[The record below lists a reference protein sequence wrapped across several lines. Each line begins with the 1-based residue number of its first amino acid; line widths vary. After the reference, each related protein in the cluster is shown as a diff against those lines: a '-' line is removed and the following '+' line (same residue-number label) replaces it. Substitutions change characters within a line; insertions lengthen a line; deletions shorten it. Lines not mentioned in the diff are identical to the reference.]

1 MFTDRELE
9 LLFNKVAR
17 MLEPLQA
24 QIKELQKNVEDLS
37 NLQKNVE
44 DLSNASQ
51 ERPKTSTRGRKR
63 VQQAEENAGAS
74 H

>member
-9 LLFNKVAR
+9 LLFRKMEK

-24 QIKELQKNVEDLS
+24 KIKELQKDVEDLT
-37 NLQKNVE
+37 NEQQRFPTK
-44 DLSNASQ
+44 A
-51 ERPKTSTRGRKR
+51 RGRKR
-63 VQQAEENAGAS
+63 VQQTEENAGAS

>member
-9 LLFNKVAR
+9 LLFRKMER

-24 QIKELQKNVEDLS
+24 KINKLQKD
-37 NLQKNVE
+37 VE

-63 VQQAEENAGAS
+63 VQQTEENAGAS

>member
-37 NLQKNVE
+37 N
-44 DLSNASQ
+44 ASQ

-63 VQQAEENAGAS
+63 VQQTEENAGAS

>member
-37 NLQKNVE
+37 N
-44 DLSNASQ
+44 ASQ

>member
-9 LLFNKVAR
+9 LLFLKVEK
-17 MLEPLQA
+17 MLEPLKVK
-24 QIKELQKNVEDLS
+24 IKELQENVE
-37 NLQKNVE
+37 E
-44 DLSNASQ
+44 LSNASQ

-63 VQQAEENAGAS
+63 VQQAKENAGAS

>member
-9 LLFNKVAR
+9 LLFRKMER

-24 QIKELQKNVEDLS
+24 EIKKLQKD
-37 NLQKNVE
+37 VE